1 MTEKASVIGERSG
14 PSTIDDVKGRP
25 ARLGTGRGSVCLR
38 HSVIR
43 LTALTA
49 ATATALVLAAAGAGA
64 TSYNPAGAPPVTPL
78 VPGVIVERLER
89 PGPQIVHVVRIRQ
102 DPRLSVGP
110 RLVEGSPLVRGSL
123 RSDVAAGG
131 AEGLVAAVNG
141 DFFNF
146 TSGYPSGV
154 LFPGRR
160 LVSEPEPS
168 RSALIVKPGPALAVE
183 RLALN
188 GQWQPFDARTGETGE
203 IRKFQGVNRPLE
215 TGSEIV
221 LYTPALGRTTTLNDG
236 GSRFEIRVRRDGP
249 GEVLPNV
256 PFTGTVVGRRPVG
269 GSTIG
274 ANHVVLTGSGSQ
286 GARLASELPLG
297 SKISLFPAIEGLPED
312 AVAALGGGPVLVR
325 DGEAVVAAGEG
336 FSTSQ
341 LGSRTSR
348 TAVGQRANGAIILVL
363 AEGPSQGSRGVTAGE
378 QALLLKE
385 LGARTAIA
393 MDAGGSAQLAVFD
406 RLLPST
412 ATRGIT
418 DAFAVSYRGVQLPPL
433 PARISPNGDGV
444 DDAAATTAR
453 APVAGRLRLTVA
465 KRNGSFR
472 RQLRNRPLGPGA
484 LETTFNPRSLR
495 LADGIYVV
503 TAIFE
508 PFDGSP
514 GSRQTRRVIVDR
526 TLSHL
531 TTRPFTRRKR
541 PQLDARFRLT
551 RPARVTVRV
560 LDAAGAP
567 LKTLVSGKVLRKG
580 RHRVVWNRRA
590 RGITISGA
598 VTIQV
603 EARNRFGRSGLQDR
617 MTLKRPA
624 SPLTQELRR
633 LLGASSR

>member
-1 MTEKASVIGERSG
+1 MLRS
-14 PSTIDDVKGRP
+14 
-25 ARLGTGRGSVCLR
+25 A
-38 HSVIR
+38 
-43 LTALTA
+43 ALTA
-49 ATATALVLAAAGAGA
+49 AVAALAIPGTGAGA
-64 TSYNPAGAPPVTPL
+64 TAFSPAGEPPVSPV
-78 VPGVIVERLER
+78 VPGVIVERQER
-89 PGPQIVHVVRIRQ
+89 PGPQVVHVVRIRQ
-102 DPRLSVGP
+102 DPRLSVAP
-110 RLVEGSPLVRGSL
+110 RLVEGSPLSRGSL
-123 RSDVAAGG
+123 RGMVDGG
-131 AEGLVAAVNG
+131 AAEGIVAAVNG

-154 LFPGRR
+154 LFPGQR

-168 RSALIVKPGPALAVE
+168 RSALIVTPGPALAVE

-188 GQWQPFDARTGETGE
+188 GQWQPFDARSGESGRV
-203 IRKFQGVNRPLE
+203 RKFQGVNRPLE
-215 TGSEIV
+215 TGAEVV
-221 LYTPALGRTTTLNDG
+221 LYTPALGQATTPSGD
-236 GSRFEIRVRRDGP
+236 GSRFEIRVRRDAP
-249 GEVLPNV
+249 GRVLPNV
-256 PFTGTVVGRRPVG
+256 PFTGTVIGRRAGG

-325 DGEAVVAAGEG
+325 DGRAVVAAGEG

-341 LGSRTSR
+341 LTSRTSR
-348 TAVGQRANGAIILVL
+348 TAIGQRPNGAIILVL

-378 QALLLKE
+378 QAQLLQE

-393 MDAGGSAQLAVFD
+393 MDAGGSAQLALVD
-406 RLLPST
+406 RLLPSG
-412 ATRGIT
+412 ATRSVT

-444 DDAAATTAR
+444 DDAATTTAR

-465 KRNGSFR
+465 KRNGGSR
-472 RQLRNRPLGPGA
+472 RQLRNRPLGPGSLATSLSPRA
-484 LETTFNPRSLR
+484 LGLQ
-495 LADGIYVV
+495 DGIYVV
-503 TAIFE
+503 RARFE

-514 GSRQTRRVIVDR
+514 ASEQTRRVIVDR

-541 PQLDARFRLT
+541 PQVDTRFRLT

-560 LDAAGAP
+560 LDAAGEP
-567 LKTLVSGKVLRKG
+567 LRTLVRGKVLRAG
-580 RHRVVWNRRA
+580 RHRVTWNRRA
-590 RGITISGA
+590 KGITISGT

-603 EARNRFGRSGLQDR
+603 EARNRFGRSGLQDTL
-617 MTLKRPA
+617 TLKRPA

-633 LLGASSR
+633 LFGLARG